1 MAKEKGGGGGTPAA
15 GGKKGKTIK
24 DMNGRQKAAV
34 FLVTLGSEISA
45 EIFKHLREDEI
56 ETLTFE
62 IARLESIQPEQKDAI
77 LMEFQELMMASDFIS
92 SGGIDYARELL
103 EKALGSQKAIDI
115 INRLTSSLQVRPFDF
130 IRRTDPG
137 HLLNFIQQE
146 HPQTIALIL
155 AYLEPNKAS
164 IILQSLPHEIQSDV
178 ARRIATMDRTSPEVL
193 REVERVLE
201 KKLST
206 LSSEDYTAA
215 GGVESIVE
223 ILNLVDRSSEK
234 MIIEALEDEDP
245 ELAEEIKKRMFVF
258 EDIVMLDDRA
268 IQKVMREVDSQE
280 LAKALKSVDTEVQD
294 KIFRNMSKRA
304 AGMLKEDMEF
314 MGPIR
319 LKDVE
324 EAQQKIVSIIRHLED
339 TGEIVVARSGEDELV
354 V

>member
-1 MAKEKGGGGGTPAA
+1 MAKAET
-15 GGKKGKTIK
+15 GKKKISKELT
-24 DMNGRQKAAV
+24 GRQKAAI

-45 EIFKHLREDEI
+45 EIFNHLREDEI

-62 IARLESIQPEQKDAI
+62 IARLDNVEPDDRDKV
-77 LMEFQELMMASDFIS
+77 LMEFKELMMAQDFIT

-103 EKALGSQKAIDI
+103 EKSLGSQKAVDI

-130 IRRTDPG
+130 IRRTDPA

-155 AYLEPNKAS
+155 AYLEPAKAS
-164 IILQSLPHEIQSDV
+164 VILGSLPHEIQSDV
-178 ARRIATMDRTSPEVL
+178 AKRIATMDRTSPEVL

-206 LSSEDYTAA
+206 LSSEDFTAA
-215 GGVESIVE
+215 GGVENIVE
-223 ILNLVDRSSEK
+223 ILNLVDRSTEK
-234 MIIEALEDEDP
+234 LIIESLEEEDP
-245 ELAEEIKKRMFVF
+245 ELAEDIKKRMFVF
-258 EDIVMLDDRA
+258 EDIVLLDDRA
-268 IQKVMREVDSQE
+268 IQKVLREVDTGE
-280 LAKALKSVDTEVQD
+280 LAKALRGVDAEVQD
-294 KIFRNMSKRA
+294 KIFKNMSKRA
-304 AGMLKEDMEF
+304 AALLKEEMEY

-324 EAQQKIVSIIRHLED
+324 ETQQKIVSIIRKLED
-339 TGEIVVARSGEDELV
+339 SGEIVVARSGEDEMV

>member
-1 MAKEKGGGGGTPAA
+1 MAVSPAKEKANAA
-15 GGKKGKTIK
+15 NNKKQKDIK
-24 DMNGRQKAAV
+24 SLNGRQKAAI
-34 FLVTLGSEISA
+34 FLVAVGEEISA
-45 EIFKHLREDEI
+45 KIMEQMREDEI
-56 ETLTFE
+56 EKLVFE
-62 IARLESIQPEQKDAI
+62 IARTETVESELKEAVLQ
-77 LMEFQELMMASDFIS
+77 EFQELMAAQNFITT
-92 SGGIDYARELL
+92 GGIDYARGLL
-103 EKALGSQKAIDI
+103 EKSLGSQKAIEV

-130 IRRTDPG
+130 IRRTDPA

-155 AYLEPNKAS
+155 AYLEPQKAS
-164 IILQSLPHEIQSDV
+164 VILQNLPDEIQSDV
-178 ARRIATMDRTSPEVL
+178 ARRIATMDRTSPDVL

-234 MIIEALEDEDP
+234 SIIESLEDQD
-245 ELAEEIKKRMFVF
+245 LAEEIKKRMFVF
-258 EDIVMLDDRA
+258 EDIVMLDDRS
-268 IQKVMREVDSQE
+268 IQKVLREVNSEE
-280 LAKALKSVDTEVQD
+280 LAKALKIVDTEVQD

-304 AGMLKEDMEF
+304 ASMLKEEMEY
-314 MGPIR
+314 MGPTR

-339 TGEIVVARSGEDELV
+339 NGDIVIARSDEDEMIV
-354 V
+354 

>member
-1 MAKEKGGGGGTPAA
+1 MAKATAGGGASAA
-15 GGKKGKTIK
+15 GGTRKKGVRDFT
-24 DMNGRQKAAV
+24 GRQKAAV
-34 FLVTLGSEISA
+34 FLVSIGSEISA
-45 EIFKHLREDEI
+45 EIFKYLREDEI

-62 IARLESIQPEQKDAI
+62 IARLETIEPDQKEAV
-77 LMEFQELMMASDFIS
+77 LMEFQELMMANEFITT
-92 SGGIDYARELL
+92 GGIDYARELL
-103 EKALGSQKAIDI
+103 EKSLGSQKAIDI

-130 IRRTDPG
+130 IRRTDPA
-137 HLLNFIQQE
+137 HLMNFIQQE

-164 IILQSLPHEIQSDV
+164 FILQNLPHEVQSDV

-215 GGVESIVE
+215 GGVENIVE

-234 MIIEALEDEDP
+234 QIIEALEDEDP
-245 ELAEEIKKRMFVF
+245 ELAEDIKKRMFVF

-268 IQKVMREVDSQE
+268 IQRVMREVDSQE
-280 LAKALKSVDTEVQD
+280 LSKALKSVDTEVQD

-304 AGMLKEDMEF
+304 AQMLKEDMEF
-314 MGPIR
+314 MGPVR

-324 EAQQKIVSIIRHLED
+324 EAQQKIVSIIRHLEE
-339 TGEIVVARSGEDELV
+339 TGEIVVARAGEDELV

>member
-1 MAKEKGGGGGTPAA
+1 MAKAET
-15 GGKKGKTIK
+15 GKKKVSK
-24 DMNGRQKAAV
+24 ELSGRQKAAI

-45 EIFKHLREDEI
+45 EIFNHLREDEI

-62 IARLESIQPEQKDAI
+62 IARLDNVEPDDRDRV
-77 LMEFQELMMASDFIS
+77 LMEFKELMMAQDFIT

-103 EKALGSQKAIDI
+103 EKSLGSQRAVDI

-130 IRRTDPG
+130 IRRTDPA

-155 AYLEPNKAS
+155 AYLEPAKAS
-164 IILQSLPHEIQSDV
+164 IILGSLPHEIQSDV
-178 ARRIATMDRTSPEVL
+178 AKRIATMDRTSPEVL

-206 LSSEDYTAA
+206 LSSEDFTAA
-215 GGVESIVE
+215 GGVENIVE
-223 ILNLVDRSSEK
+223 ILNLVDRSTEK
-234 MIIEALEDEDP
+234 LIIESLEEEDP
-245 ELAEEIKKRMFVF
+245 ELAEDIKKRMFVF
-258 EDIVMLDDRA
+258 EDIVLLDDRA
-268 IQKVMREVDSQE
+268 IQKVLREVDTGE
-280 LAKALKSVDTEVQD
+280 LAKALRGVDAEVQD
-294 KIFRNMSKRA
+294 KIFKNMSKRA
-304 AGMLKEDMEF
+304 AALLKEEMEY

-324 EAQQKIVSIIRHLED
+324 ETQQKIVSIIRKLED
-339 TGEIVVARSGEDELV
+339 SGEIVVARSGEDEMV